1 MKSYWEGKEGVWH
14 LPNFF
19 RPFSYFKKHV
29 CYIEVVEMVQMP
41 KLQSFLP
48 LKKPG
53 GQESISFSS
62 DPDISSCVFNPRG
75 EKEREREKH
84 LA

>member
-1 MKSYWEGKEGVWH
+1 MCGICQKI
-14 LPNFF
+14 F
-19 RPFSYFKKHV
+19 RRFSYFKKHV
-29 CYIEVVEMVQMP
+29 FYIEVVEMVQMP

-53 GQESISFSS
+53 GQEGISFSS
-62 DPDISSCVFNPRG
+62 DPDISSCVFNPRR